1 LPTQSTNGP
10 GSTAEDGIL
19 PRFLLSYDI
28 NENLQLNA
36 QAAQGFRLGGIN
48 DPLNVPLCTAE
59 DLATYGGRP
68 TFESET
74 LWNYELGAK
83 LGFADGRGQFNVAVF
98 RADIEDLQVP
108 ALAGSCSSR
117 IAINVPDSHATGVEL
132 EVIAQPTDRF
142 DFSISASYVSAEI
155 DSSVTAL
162 SGGVPVVI
170 SGIAEGNRLPSVPE
184 FQMAATATYGW
195 PMTASIEGFI
205 TGSYQH
211 VGSRFTQMGD
221 QAVGFETFAIRDF
234 GDPTI
239 TAFTFDPLLP
249 AYDIGNLRFGVRG
262 DDWET
267 ALFVNNI
274 GDETAKLALD
284 QERGRV
290 ARVGY
295 LTNQPRTI
303 GLTFRRDFGAR

>member
-1 LPTQSTNGP
+1 
-10 GSTAEDGIL
+10 
-19 PRFLLSYDI
+19 
-28 NENLQLNA
+28 
-36 QAAQGFRLGGIN
+36 
-48 DPLNVPLCTAE
+48 
-59 DLATYGGRP
+59 
-68 TFESET
+68 
-74 LWNYELGAK
+74 
-83 LGFADGRGQFNVAVF
+83 
-98 RADIEDLQVP
+98 
-108 ALAGSCSSR
+108 
-117 IAINVPDSHATGVEL
+117 
-132 EVIAQPTDRF
+132 
-142 DFSISASYVSAEI
+142 
-155 DSSVTAL
+155 
-162 SGGVPVVI
+162 
-170 SGIAEGNRLPSVPE
+170 
-184 FQMAATATYGW
+184 
-195 PMTASIEGFI
+195 
-205 TGSYQH
+205 
-211 VGSRFTQMGD
+211 MGD